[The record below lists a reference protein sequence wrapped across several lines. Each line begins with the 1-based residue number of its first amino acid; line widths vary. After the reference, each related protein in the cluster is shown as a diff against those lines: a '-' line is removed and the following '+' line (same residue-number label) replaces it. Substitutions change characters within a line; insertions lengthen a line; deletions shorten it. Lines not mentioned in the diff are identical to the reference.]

1 MYRLQIQEVFLHQET
16 AHPTLLPDVT
26 VLEQEEVAV
35 HFHRQVKTAAGT
47 SSCRVCPYQS
57 ESTEELE
64 RHYETYHGHLS
75 FVCDHCPF
83 ISEVREEIVHHVDS
97 NDGACTSP
105 KPKGFTV
112 IFDASS
118 MPQISPSPFSMPQT
132 SPSPFSMPQTSPSLF
147 SMPQT
152 SPSPSNMPRT
162 SYHPS
167 STPRTSLSPAS
178 MPQTSHHPSS
188 MPQTS
193 HFPSLDVQQCFE
205 ELSPFSP
212 PRASTPHLD
221 CSHPALPDLFTEPS
235 DTRSSHKDKEVEAV
249 FPPVE
254 NASSRKENVGLGV
267 NDDDDVVTGETDRM
281 ETPSSSQEKTT
292 DEEEEMTGPKSA
304 TGDRS
309 AVNAER
315 VNEGGKPTRVY
326 RCKHCP
332 YVSISHCS
340 FVLRQHCVT
349 HRA

>member
-1 MYRLQIQEVFLHQET
+1 MFLHQET

-26 VLEQEEVAV
+26 VLEQEEIAV
-35 HFHRQVKTAAGT
+35 HFHRQTKTAAGT
-47 SSCRVCPYQS
+47 SSCKVCPYQS

-64 RHYETYHGHLS
+64 RHYETDHGHLS

-83 ISEVREEIVHHVDS
+83 ISEVREEIVRHVDS
-97 NDGACTSP
+97 NDSACTSP

-118 MPQISPSPFSMPQT
+118 MPQ
-132 SPSPFSMPQTSPSLF
+132 TSPSLF
-147 SMPQT
+147 
-152 SPSPSNMPRT
+152 
-162 SYHPS
+162 
-167 STPRTSLSPAS
+167 S

-193 HFPSLDVQQCFE
+193 HSPSLDVQPFFE

-235 DTRSSHKDKEVEAV
+235 DTRSSHKDKEDEAV

-292 DEEEEMTGPKSA
+292 DEEEEMTGRKST

-315 VNEGGKPTRVY
+315 VNKGGKPTRVY